1 MSSKQITTDA
11 DLTFL
16 KRMHIHFLFLIT
28 VLVYFAASIFHVL
41 YLLVSEQFEVKAL
54 RKTISHI
61 AFFGTVLGFIL
72 LTLFIILWWSRRGHF
87 PMRHWTDSTSFFAW
101 AITLIYLIIVN
112 LTKLRAIGSLVMP
125 LTFFIILISYS
136 FSRDTSAI
144 PANLETY
151 WLIPHVTL
159 ILLAYS
165 AFITAFG
172 FGLLYLMAEK
182 KIRQKTHTVYDNFLP
197 SLGASDELGFRCT
210 LLGIMFLTVGV
221 GIGALWT
228 QYIKGV
234 SWQWL
239 DAKVFFTLV
248 TWIIYVVQ
256 VGIRQLWGWRGRKAA
271 YSTIIGFIA
280 VLCTYVGVEVFFD
293 SAHTFR

>member
-1 MSSKQITTDA
+1 MQ
-11 DLTFL
+11 
-16 KRMHIHFLFLIT
+16 IHFLFLIT
-28 VLVYFAASIFHVL
+28 VLVYLAASIFHVL
-41 YLLVSEQFEVKAL
+41 YLAIDERSEAPAL
-54 RKTISHI
+54 RKPISHI
-61 AFFGTVLGFIL
+61 AYYGTILGFAL

-112 LTKLRAIGSLVMP
+112 LTQLRAIGSFVMP
-125 LTFFIILISYS
+125 LAFIIILISYS
-136 FSRDTSAI
+136 FSRDTSAL

-151 WLIPHVTL
+151 WLVPHVTL

-165 AFITAFG
+165 SFITAFG

-182 KIRQKTHTVYDNFLP
+182 KIRQKTHTVYGNFLP

-210 LLGIMFLTVGV
+210 ILGVLFLTVGL

-234 SWQWL
+234 PWQWL
-239 DAKVFFTLV
+239 DAKVFFAIV

-271 YSTIIGFIA
+271 YSAIIGFIA